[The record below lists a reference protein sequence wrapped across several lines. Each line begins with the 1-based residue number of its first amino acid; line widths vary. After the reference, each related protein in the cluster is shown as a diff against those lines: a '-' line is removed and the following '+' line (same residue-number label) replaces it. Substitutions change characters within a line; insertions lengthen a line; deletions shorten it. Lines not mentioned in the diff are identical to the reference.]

1 LSGGQHRFHLSR
13 DLQVSSQQG
22 DVNSLAVV
30 ALVMVVGI
38 AAFMWWKGRLR
49 GPAGLVTV
57 AGIVAI
63 LIYVAFF
70 ASMPPS

>member
-1 LSGGQHRFHLSR
+1 M
-13 DLQVSSQQG
+13 
-22 DVNSLAVV
+22 NSLAVV